1 MSQAD
6 REKWNLRYREGAYA
20 TRKHPSVILR
30 DWLTR
35 VTPESE
41 KPHAIDLACGTGRN
55 ALFLARRGWRVTAV
69 DISEVALER
78 LAATAADEDLEIT
91 CRRVDLEAGT
101 ERLGDLIGE
110 AACDLGCD
118 LAYDLAIIIRYANL
132 PLVTSVG
139 SLLRA
144 GGHLI
149 AEAHLVTEKPVAGPG
164 STRFRLAPGE
174 LREAASGLDIIF
186 GEEGIVEDPDGR
198 QVALAQIVARK
209 PQGATD
215 KPGQRK
221 I

>member
-101 ERLGDLIGE
+101 EHLGDLIGE
-110 AACDLGCD
+110 AACDLACD

-132 PLVTSVG
+132 PLVGNVVAS
-139 SLLRA
+139 LRA